1 MIKKSSTRRAVAK
14 PTLKVT
20 DFDAAEYLD
29 SPEVAIEYLNQAFAS
44 GEPALINAAI
54 GDVARARGMSNVAKA
69 AKLGR
74 QSLYKAL
81 DKDGNPTVDTLV
93 KVMSA
98 LGLKLT
104 AAAA

>member
-1 MIKKSSTRRAVAK
+1 MSAKSSRK
-14 PTLKVT
+14 LLLT

-29 SPEVAIEYLNQAFAS
+29 SPEATIEYLNQAFAT

-54 GDVARARGMSNVAKA
+54 GDVARARGMSNVAKT

-81 DKDGNPTVDTLV
+81 DKGGNPSVDTLV
-93 KVMSA
+93 RVMSA

-104 AAAA
+104 AEEA

>member
-1 MIKKSSTRRAVAK
+1 MTKPRSTKA
-14 PTLKVT
+14 LKVT
-20 DFDAAEYLD
+20 AFDPAEYLAD
-29 SPEVAIEYLNQAFAS
+29 EKLQVEYLNQAFAS
-44 GEPALINAAI
+44 GEASLINAAL
-54 GDVARARGMSNVAKA
+54 GNVARARGMSAVAKA

-98 LGLKLT
+98 LGLKLSAE
-104 AAAA
+104 AA